1 MILVLFLGHCIN
13 LVVQHSIED
22 CTNINLLISV
32 ASELVTH
39 FKKCELNHLL
49 STTLKQKCDTRWNS
63 IFEMIHSIDI
73 NFKQIEDVL
82 LERKESAD
90 YLDKLDRF
98 LLKSISEVLCSF
110 KRASERLSMDEV
122 PTLHLVLPWINKL
135 KSNCEVRADDSNE
148 IKKFKSI
155 LLTHIDEKVWLTAF
169 HDIATFLH
177 PVTKNLLVSLFLEIV
192 HLIKFSNFLVV

>member
-13 LVVQHSIED
+13 LVVQHSIEN
-22 CTNINLLISV
+22 CTNINLFISV

-90 YLDKLDRF
+90 YLDKLDQF
-98 LLKSISEVLCSF
+98 LLKSISDVLCSF
-110 KRASERLSMDEV
+110 GRASEQLSMDEV
-122 PTLHLVLPWINKL
+122 PTLHLVLP
-135 KSNCEVRADDSNE
+135 
-148 IKKFKSI
+148 
-155 LLTHIDEKVWLTAF
+155 
-169 HDIATFLH
+169 
-177 PVTKNLLVSLFLEIV
+177 
-192 HLIKFSNFLVV
+192 